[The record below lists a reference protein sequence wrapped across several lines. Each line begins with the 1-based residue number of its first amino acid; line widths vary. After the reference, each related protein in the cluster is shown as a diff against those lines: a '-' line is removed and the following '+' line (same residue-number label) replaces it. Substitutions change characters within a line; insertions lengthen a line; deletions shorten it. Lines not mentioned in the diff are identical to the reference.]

1 MSMKSHILAALS
13 EELEAWEA
21 LLAELNEEQITAPM
35 SPSHW
40 SIKDVVAH
48 VMAWQQR
55 SIARVAAALS
65 GEEPQFPGWPTAEP
79 DSEETT
85 EQTNAWIYQTYRHQ
99 PWPRIHRSWRA
110 GFQRFLQLSAQV
122 SERDLLDSGRYSS
135 WLDGHPLAFILIASY
150 DHHQE
155 HLEKTQAWLREHG
168 HEHGHAHRPA
178 R

>member
-1 MSMKSHILAALS
+1 MSMKSHIFAALS

-21 LLAELNEEQITAPM
+21 LLTELSEEQITAPM

-40 SIKDVVAH
+40 SIKDIIAH

-55 SIARVAAALS
+55 SIARVGAAVS
-65 GEEPQFPGWPTAEP
+65 GGEPQLPGWPNDNP
-79 DSEETT
+79 DSEDTT
-85 EQTNAWIYQTYRHQ
+85 EQTNAWIYGTYRQ
-99 PWPRIHRSWRA
+99 QSWPRVHRSWRA
-110 GFQRFLQLSAQV
+110 SFQHLLQLSAQV
-122 SERDLLDSGRYSS
+122 SERDLLDSGRYP

-155 HLEKTQAWLREHG
+155 HLEMVQAWLREHG
-168 HEHGHAHRPA
+168 HPHRGEHGVA